1 MVRTRD
7 RSRRATLERIP
18 RPALEGAKRARA
30 SAQKVVVVAKGRPR
44 PLRWL
49 VRRLL
54 GLLGPDAAAVRQSLV
69 ALGLNSST
77 SLLAGAFLGSITGTF
92 EKLPGLLVLVPAAI
106 GLRGNIFGAFGN
118 RISTTIHAGTF
129 ELSTKRTT
137 ALGQNVTAVL
147 ALTLAMSGLL
157 AVIAKSVAVALGITD
172 TISILDLAL
181 ISVVGGLIASVLV
194 LVGALALTAG
204 AVRHDWDLDN
214 VTAPL
219 VSTLGDVLTL
229 PSLYLATF
237 LVGFAIVTPAI
248 GVLALAVSIGA
259 LILGALSR
267 LDLLRR
273 IVRESLP
280 VLVVAGAVSAMAG
293 IVLERR
299 FHSFD
304 ALPAL
309 LVLVPA
315 HLSSAGALG
324 GILSG
329 RLSTKLVL
337 GSVSPTA
344 IPGHEARG
352 DIALV
357 FLLGLPVYLFNGVGA
372 HAVSG
377 LLHHASPGL
386 AQMVGVSV
394 IGGMAAVV
402 FVVVVAYYGTIAA
415 VRTGLD
421 PDTYGIPVVSSS
433 VDFVGAFSLV
443 LTIALLGLA

>member
-1 MVRTRD
+1 VPRTRD
-7 RSRRATLERIP
+7 RTRRRPLERIP
-18 RPALEGAKRARA
+18 RPARDGATRARA
-30 SAQKVVVVAKGRPR
+30 SAQHVVVLAKRRPR

-49 VRRLL
+49 VRRLF
-54 GLLGPDAAAVRQSLV
+54 GLFGPGAVAVRQSLV

-77 SLLAGAFLGSITGTF
+77 SLVAGAVLGSITGTF
-92 EKLPGLLVLVPAAI
+92 AKLPGLLVLVPAAI

-137 ALGQNVTAVL
+137 VLGQNVTAVL
-147 ALTLAMSGLL
+147 ALTLAMSGVL
-157 AVIAKSVAVALGITD
+157 AVIAKSVAVALGISD

-181 ISVVGGLIASVLV
+181 ISVVGGLLASALV
-194 LVGALALTAG
+194 LVGALGLTAG
-204 AVRHDWDLDN
+204 AVRYDWDLDN

-229 PSLYLATF
+229 PALYVATF
-237 LVGFAIVTPAI
+237 LIGFTVITPVI
-248 GVLALAVSIGA
+248 GVLALAVAVGA
-259 LILGALSR
+259 LAVGALSR
-267 LDLLRR
+267 MDLLRR

-299 FHSFD
+299 FQSFAD
-304 ALPAL
+304 LPAL

-337 GSVSPTA
+337 GVVA
-344 IPGHEARG
+344 ADAVPGKEARG

-372 HAVSG
+372 HVVSR
-377 LLHHASPGL
+377 LLDHPSPGL
-386 AQMVGVSV
+386 LQMVGVSL
-394 IGGMAAVV
+394 IGGMVAVS
-402 FVVVVAYYGTIAA
+402 FVAVVAYYGTIAA

-433 VDFVGAFSLV
+433 VDFVGAFTLV
-443 LTIALLGLA
+443 LTIALLGVS

>member
-1 MVRTRD
+1 MARTRD
-7 RSRRATLERIP
+7 RSRRPPLERIP
-18 RPALEGAKRARA
+18 RPAREGAARARA

-77 SLLAGAFLGSITGTF
+77 SLVAGAVLGSITGTF
-92 EKLPGLLVLVPAAI
+92 AELPGLLVLVPAAI

-137 ALGQNVTAVL
+137 VLGQNVTAVL
-147 ALTLAMSGLL
+147 CLTLAMSGLL
-157 AVIAKSVAVALGITD
+157 AVIAKSVAVALGITN

-181 ISVVGGLIASVLV
+181 ISVVGGLLASVLV

-204 AVRHDWDLDN
+204 AVRYDWDLDN

-219 VSTLGDVLTL
+219 VSTMGDVLTL
-229 PSLYLATF
+229 PALYVATF
-237 LVGFAIVTPAI
+237 LVGISVVTPVI
-248 GVLALAVSIGA
+248 GLAALALSAGA
-259 LILGALSR
+259 LVLGALSR
-267 LDLLRR
+267 LELLRR

-299 FHSFD
+299 FEAFVG
-304 ALPAL
+304 LPAL

-337 GSVSPTA
+337 GIVSPTA
-344 IPGHEARG
+344 FPGREARG

-372 HAVSG
+372 HVVSG
-377 LLHHASPGL
+377 LLDHPSPGL
-386 AQMVGVSV
+386 AQMIGVSL
-394 IGGMAAVV
+394 IGGTVAVC
-402 FVVVVAYYGTIAA
+402 FVVAVAYYGTIAA

-433 VDFVGAFSLV
+433 VDFVGAFTLV